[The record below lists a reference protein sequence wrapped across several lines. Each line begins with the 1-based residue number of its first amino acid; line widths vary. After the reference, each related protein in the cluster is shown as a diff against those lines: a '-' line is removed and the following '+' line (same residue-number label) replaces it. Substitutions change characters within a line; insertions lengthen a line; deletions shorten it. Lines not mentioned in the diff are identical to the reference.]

1 MRVLPLTPA
10 LATAVLVAIP
20 VFGGSA
26 PTYTGRGE
34 IPANRNL
41 AAAAID
47 EPVVAVGDF

>member
-1 MRVLPLTPA
+1 MLPLTPA
-10 LATAVLVAIP
+10 LAATAVTAIQ

-34 IPANRNL
+34 IPASRNL